1 MRETTPPTQPAAAQT
16 PGPERSTLDTVLLY
30 LKLGYTHILPLG
42 LDHILFVLA
51 LLLASTRARPLL
63 IQITAFTVAHTLTLA
78 LAMAGIVQAPAH
90 IIEPLIALS
99 IALVAVENLFFVDM
113 TRWRPLIV
121 FAFGLCHG
129 LGFASVLMDL
139 GLPPGQFVTGLLSF
153 NVGVEVG
160 QLSVVALAYV
170 PAFLLRRLLKAEGV
184 ERLYRP
190 IAVVPLSLIIAATGI
205 TWACQRALE
214 VGAVSG

>member
-1 MRETTPPTQPAAAQT
+1 M
-16 PGPERSTLDTVLLY
+16 
-30 LKLGYTHILPLG
+30 
-42 LDHILFVLA
+42 LA
-51 LLLASTRARPLL
+51 LFLASTRLRPLL

-78 LAMAGIVQAPAH
+78 LAITGLVQAPGH

-99 IALVAVENLFFVDM
+99 IVFVAVENIYFADM

-121 FAFGLCHG
+121 FAFGLFHG

-139 GLPPGQFVTGLLSF
+139 GLPHGQFLTGLIAF

-160 QLSVVALAYV
+160 QLSVVVLAFV
-170 PAFLLRRLLKAEGV
+170 PAFLLRRLLRKEGV

-190 IAVVPLSLIIAATGI
+190 IAVVPLSLVIAATGLF
-205 TWACQRALE
+205 WAYQRTL
-214 VGAVSG
+214 GGG